1 MAARGDP
8 VAANR
13 APVPP
18 RPGAEPEA
26 NTLPELER
34 RLLVQ
39 RTAVVDTVE
48 RLRRRM
54 RHDIR
59 QLSPIEQAQRHPE
72 AALGVVAVAGL
83 ITGRIVGGIAALIF
97 KR

>member
-1 MAARGDP
+1 
-8 VAANR
+8 
-13 APVPP
+13 VPAG
-18 RPGAEPEA
+18 PGAEPEV
-26 NTLPELER
+26 NTLPELDR

-39 RTAVVDTVE
+39 RTAMVDTVE

-59 QLSPIEQAQRHPE
+59 QLSPVEQAQRHPE
-72 AALGVVAVAGL
+72 AALGAVAIAGL
-83 ITGRIVGGIAALIF
+83 ITGRIVGGIAALIL